1 MGQVPTTLRKFVS
14 RDTRNVS
21 EAQAHIRPKHNLVL
35 VLSETTGPM
44 KMWSDS

>member
-1 MGQVPTTLRKFVS
+1 MPTTLRKFGS
-14 RDTRNVS
+14 RDTRNVLK
-21 EAQAHIRPKHNLVL
+21 AQAHIMSKDSLVI

>member
-1 MGQVPTTLRKFVS
+1 MPTTLRKFGS
-14 RDTRNVS
+14 RDVRNVP
-21 EAQAHIRPKHNLVL
+21 EAQALIRPNHSLVI